1 MSQVL
6 ILNASYEP
14 LGGVSVRHAIGML
27 VREVAVVEE
36 AEEGQMFGPY
46 PRPRVVR
53 LLRYVAAKWRH
64 RPAGWS
70 KRAVLKRDRH
80 RCAYCAGPRDD
91 RRPRRADEPRR
102 RVDVAQHGRL
112 VLALQQPQG
121 RPAAAGDQPAARVA
135 AVGAPARRPARVAAL
150 RPADCGGPARR

>member
-36 AEEGQMFGPY
+36 AVEGQMFGPY

-53 LLRYVAAKWRH
+53 LLRYVAAKWLH

-70 KRAVLKRDRH
+70 KRAVLTRDRH
-80 RCAYCAGPRDD
+80 RCAYCAGRATTVDHVVPMSRGGGSTWLNTVASCSPCNNRKGDRLLPETSLRLAWQPWVPRH
-91 RRPRRADEPRR
+91 AD
-102 RVDVAQHGRL
+102 L
-112 VLALQQPQG
+112 LT
-121 RPAAAGDQPAARVA
+121 
-135 AVGAPARRPARVAAL
+135 
-150 RPADCGGPARR
+150 

>member
-36 AEEGQMFGPY
+36 AEEGEMFGPY

-53 LLRYVAAKWRH
+53 LLRYVAAKWLH

-80 RCAYCAGPRDD
+80 RCAYCAGRATTVDHVVPMSRGGGSTWLNTVASCSPCNNRKGDRLLPETSLRLAWQPWVPRH
-91 RRPRRADEPRR
+91 AD
-102 RVDVAQHGRL
+102 L
-112 VLALQQPQG
+112 LA
-121 RPAAAGDQPAARVA
+121 
-135 AVGAPARRPARVAAL
+135 
-150 RPADCGGPARR
+150 

>member
-36 AEEGQMFGPY
+36 AVEGQMFGPY

-53 LLRYVAAKWRH
+53 LLRYVAAKWLH

-70 KRAVLKRDRH
+70 KRAVLTRDRH
-80 RCAYCAGPRDD
+80 RCAYCAGRATTVDHVVPMSRGGGSTWLNTVASCSPCNNRKGDRLLPETSLRLAWQPWVPRH
-91 RRPRRADEPRR
+91 AD
-102 RVDVAQHGRL
+102 L
-112 VLALQQPQG
+112 LA
-121 RPAAAGDQPAARVA
+121 
-135 AVGAPARRPARVAAL
+135 
-150 RPADCGGPARR
+150 

>member
-36 AEEGQMFGPY
+36 AVEGQMFGPY

-53 LLRYVAAKWRH
+53 LLRYVAAKWLH

-70 KRAVLKRDRH
+70 KRAVLTRDRH
-80 RCAYCAGPRDD
+80 RCAYCAGRATTVDHVVPMSRGGGSTWLNTVASCSPCNNRKGDRLLSETSLRLAWQPWVPRH
-91 RRPRRADEPRR
+91 AD
-102 RVDVAQHGRL
+102 L
-112 VLALQQPQG
+112 LA
-121 RPAAAGDQPAARVA
+121 
-135 AVGAPARRPARVAAL
+135 
-150 RPADCGGPARR
+150 

>member
-36 AEEGQMFGPY
+36 AVEGQMFGPY

-53 LLRYVAAKWRH
+53 LLRYVAAKWLH

-70 KRAVLKRDRH
+70 KRAVLTRDRH
-80 RCAYCAGPRDD
+80 RCAYCAGRATTVDHVVPMSRGGGSTWLNTVASCSPCNNRKGDRLLTETSLRLAWQPWVPRH
-91 RRPRRADEPRR
+91 AD
-102 RVDVAQHGRL
+102 L
-112 VLALQQPQG
+112 LA
-121 RPAAAGDQPAARVA
+121 
-135 AVGAPARRPARVAAL
+135 
-150 RPADCGGPARR
+150 

>member
-36 AEEGQMFGPY
+36 AVEGQMFGPY

-53 LLRYVAAKWRH
+53 LLRYVAAKWLH

-70 KRAVLKRDRH
+70 KRAVLTRDRH
-80 RCAYCAGPRDD
+80 RCAYCAGRATTVDHVVPMSRGGGSTWLNTVASCSPCNNRKGDRLLSETSLRLAWQPWVPRH
-91 RRPRRADEPRR
+91 ADL
-102 RVDVAQHGRL
+102 L
-112 VLALQQPQG
+112 V
-121 RPAAAGDQPAARVA
+121 
-135 AVGAPARRPARVAAL
+135 
-150 RPADCGGPARR
+150 